1 MKIAIVVREYNRHG
15 GISKGTAEVAER
27 LVKLGHEIHIF
38 TSKWMDVKDN
48 RVIFHKVPIV
58 RLGFLEKSEL
68 YKINKFLQG
77 LTFLITSKILVNY
90 RNFDIVQVKGDSL
103 AKFDIVS
110 AHSCHKAW
118 LELAKKEIKSPI
130 DWIMKNLNLHH
141 WRILLTEKLNYK
153 RGNYKKIV
161 AVSYGVK
168 KEIMQYYNVPEEDI
182 VVIPNGIDLEEFNPK
197 NRSLYFEEVRKEY
210 NIPLDYF
217 VLLFIGYEF
226 RRKGLEFVIK
236 AIAKLKNEKIKL
248 IVVGNDNKKPYEK
261 LAKDLGVLDK
271 IIFVG
276 RQMKVNKFYAA
287 SDIFVF
293 PTLYEAFSHVTLEA
307 IASGLPLLTTK
318 VNGTE
323 ELITDGKEGFFINR
337 DPDDIAEKIKIL
349 IEDRNLYKNMS
360 INARKRAEEY
370 SWDNITNKYL
380 ELFKEV
386 YNLKNKK

>member
-1 MKIAIVVREYNRHG
+1 MKIAIVVREYHRHG
-15 GISKGTAEVAER
+15 GISRVIYEIAER
-27 LVKLGHEIHIF
+27 LAKLEYQVHIF
-38 TSKWMDVKDN
+38 CSKWKDVKN
-48 RVIFHKVPIV
+48 TKIIFHKVPILEFSV
-58 RLGFLEKSEL
+58 LDKIGF
-68 YKINKFLQG
+68 YKINNFFKGLSFL
-77 LTFLITSKILVNY
+77 LTSKFYVKHK
-90 RNFDIVQVKGDSL
+90 NFDIVMVNGDSL
-103 AKFDIVS
+103 AKFDIRV

-118 LELAKKEIKSPI
+118 FELAKKEIKSPI
-130 DWIMKNLNLHH
+130 DWVMKNLNPHH

-153 RGNYKKIV
+153 KGNYKKIV

-168 KEIMQYYNVPEEDI
+168 KEIMQCYNVPEEDI

-217 VLLFIGYEF
+217 VLLFVGYRF
-226 RRKGLEFVIK
+226 HHKGLEFVIK
-236 AIAKLKNEKIKL
+236 AIAKIKNEKIKL

-271 IIFVG
+271 VIFVG

-293 PTLYEAFSHVTLEA
+293 PTFYEAFSLVTLEA

-323 ELITDGKEGFFINR
+323 ELITNGKEGFFINR
-337 DPDDIAEKIKIL
+337 DADDIAEKIKIL
-349 IEDRNLYKNMS
+349 IEDRNLYKDMS

>member
-1 MKIAIVVREYNRHG
+1 MKIAIVVREYHRHG

-58 RLGFLEKSEL
+58 RLGFLEKSVL

-118 LELAKKEIKSPI
+118 LKIARKEIKNPI
-130 DWIMKNLNLHH
+130 DWIMKNLNPHH

-153 RGNYKKIV
+153 KGNYKKIV

-168 KEIMQYYNVPEEDI
+168 KEIMQCYNVLEEDI

-236 AIAKLKNEKIKL
+236 AIAKIKNEKIKL

-271 IIFVG
+271 VIFVG
-276 RQMKVNKFYAA
+276 QQTKVNKFYAA

-293 PTLYEAFSHVTLEA
+293 PTFYEAFSHVTLEA

-337 DPDDIAEKIKIL
+337 DADDIAEKIKIL
-349 IEDRNLYKNMS
+349 IEDRNLYKDMS

-380 ELFKEV
+380 ELFKGV